1 MSDMKHDAL
10 ARQGIDIG
18 ERVDLPEEL
27 IPEDAKVEME
37 AKKAA
42 GYFTSTDIKD
52 ADELKDVK
60 GRALF

>member
-1 MSDMKHDAL
+1 METSL
-10 ARQGIDIG
+10 T
-18 ERVDLPEEL
+18 DLPDEL

-42 GYFTSTDIKD
+42 GYFTSTEIKD
-52 ADELKDVK
+52 EDGLKATK